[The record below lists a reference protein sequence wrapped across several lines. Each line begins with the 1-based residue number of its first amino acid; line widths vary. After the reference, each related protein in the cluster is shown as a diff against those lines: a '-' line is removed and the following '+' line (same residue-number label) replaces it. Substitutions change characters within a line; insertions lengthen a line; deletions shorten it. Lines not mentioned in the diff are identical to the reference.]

1 MLTHHL
7 DSQDDRLVVEQ
18 RLSSLR
24 TSASPHRGGD
34 LRLRRRLG
42 HGLVELGLRVAGE
55 RRAVRVAPR

>member
-18 RLSSLR
+18 HLSSLR
-24 TSASPHRGGD
+24 TSAGARRGGT

-42 HGLVELGLRVAGE
+42 HGLVELGLRVAGG